1 MHLFV
6 KDPCVGRA
14 SIKKRSDFLRRLI
27 SHVNIRNVGKVHVVI
42 QMKPQS
48 TTSLLRVLIQFT
60 LIHILRFQ
68 IAITLFLLVQ
78 LGFCGCLSTWQLS
91 LVPLT
96 LPFLLLLN
104 SVTHILWE
112 KEVIEVLLAALED
125 DPDIRLR
132 PTA

>member
-1 MHLFV
+1 M
-6 KDPCVGRA
+6 
-14 SIKKRSDFLRRLI
+14 
-27 SHVNIRNVGKVHVVI
+27 VI

-68 IAITLFLLVQ
+68 IAITLFLLMQ

>member
-1 MHLFV
+1 M
-6 KDPCVGRA
+6 
-14 SIKKRSDFLRRLI
+14 
-27 SHVNIRNVGKVHVVI
+27 VI

-60 LIHILRFQ
+60 LIHILRFK

-78 LGFCGCLSTWQLS
+78 LCFCGCLSTCQLS